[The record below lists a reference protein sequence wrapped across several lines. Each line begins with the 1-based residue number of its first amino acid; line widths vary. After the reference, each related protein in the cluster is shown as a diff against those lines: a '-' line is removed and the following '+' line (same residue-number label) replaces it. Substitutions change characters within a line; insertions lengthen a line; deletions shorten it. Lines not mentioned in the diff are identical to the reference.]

1 MRLIILCLVIV
12 GLSGCARI
20 VANSE
25 GLQGQPAT
33 LTPRSATYQ
42 DLIAL
47 PPPVGKIYASVYD
60 FRDMTG
66 QYKPAPASTF
76 STAVTQGAA
85 SMLTGALADSGWFIP
100 LERVGLQN
108 LLTERRIIRAEFERF
123 GQPDTL
129 PSLRAA
135 SVMLEGGV
143 IAYESNIR
151 TGGAGAEYFG
161 IGASGQ
167 YQVDQVTVNLR
178 AIEISSGQIL
188 ADVTTTKTI
197 YSKELRA
204 GFYRFIDFSRLLE
217 AEAGF
222 TNNEPVQLAV
232 MSAIESSVIHLI
244 ARGVTT
250 NLWNLPDGV
259 TIQNTIL
266 GSYLNA
272 PIPMLGGRPQA
283 ATQPIAAPAPI
294 AESVPAPA
302 PTPSA
307 SASSAQIAAI
317 TPIHGPTEPVWR

>member
-1 MRLIILCLVIV
+1 MRLIILCVVIMS
-12 GLSGCARI
+12 LSGCAAV

-33 LTPRSATYQ
+33 LTPRSGTYQ
-42 DLIAL
+42 DLKAL
-47 PPPVGKIYASVYD
+47 PPPAGKIYASIYD

-85 SMLTGALADSGWFIP
+85 AMLTGALAESGWFVP

-123 GQPDTL
+123 GRPDTL
-129 PSLRAA
+129 PSLRSA
-135 SVMLEGGV
+135 SVMLEGG
-143 IAYESNIR
+143 IIGYESNIR
-151 TGGAGAEYFG
+151 TGGAGVEYFG
-161 IGASGQ
+161 IGTSGQ

-178 AIEISSGQIL
+178 AIEISTGEIL
-188 ADVTTTKTI
+188 ANVTTTKTI

-232 MSAIESSVIHLI
+232 MAAIEASVIHLI

-250 NLWNLPDGV
+250 DLWKLREGVQLPG
-259 TIQNTIL
+259 TIL
-266 GSYLNA
+266 DTYLNA
-272 PIPMLGGRPQA
+272 PTPML
-283 ATQPIAAPAPI
+283 
-294 AESVPAPA
+294 
-302 PTPSA
+302 
-307 SASSAQIAAI
+307 
-317 TPIHGPTEPVWR
+317 

>member
-1 MRLIILCLVIV
+1 MRIFALLMILFS
-12 GLSGCARI
+12 LSGCAGV

-25 GLQGQPAT
+25 GLEGAPAT
-33 LTPRSATYQ
+33 LTPRSSTYQ
-42 DLIAL
+42 DLVSL
-47 PPPVGKIYASVYD
+47 PPPAGKIYASVYD

-85 SMLTGALADSGWFIP
+85 AMLTGALADSGWFIP

-135 SVMLEGGV
+135 SVMLEGGI
-143 IAYESNIR
+143 IAYESNVR

-178 AIEISSGQIL
+178 AIEISSGEVL
-188 ADVTTTKTI
+188 ANVTTTKTI

-204 GFYRFIDFSRLLE
+204 GVYRFIDFSRLLE
-217 AEAGF
+217 AEAGI
-222 TNNEPVQLAV
+222 TTNEPVQLAV

-250 NLWNLPDGV
+250 NLWNLPEGTD
-259 TIQNTIL
+259 ISNTLL
-266 GSYLNA
+266 GEYL
-272 PIPMLGGRPQA
+272 
-283 ATQPIAAPAPI
+283 
-294 AESVPAPA
+294 EA
-302 PTPSA
+302 PTPML
-307 SASSAQIAAI
+307 
-317 TPIHGPTEPVWR
+317 

>member
-1 MRLIILCLVIV
+1 MRIFALLMILFS
-12 GLSGCARI
+12 LSGCAGV

-25 GLQGQPAT
+25 GLEGAPAT

-42 DLIAL
+42 DLVSL
-47 PPPVGKIYASVYD
+47 PPPAGKIYASVYD

-85 SMLTGALADSGWFIP
+85 AMLTGALADSGWFIP

-135 SVMLEGGV
+135 SVMLEGGI
-143 IAYESNIR
+143 IAYESNVR

-178 AIEISSGQIL
+178 AIEISSGEVL
-188 ADVTTTKTI
+188 ANVTTTKTI

-204 GFYRFIDFSRLLE
+204 GVYRFIDFSRLLE
-217 AEAGF
+217 AEAGI
-222 TNNEPVQLAV
+222 TTNEPVQLAV

-250 NLWNLPDGV
+250 NLWNLPEGTDIG
-259 TIQNTIL
+259 NTLL
-266 GSYLNA
+266 GEYL
-272 PIPMLGGRPQA
+272 
-283 ATQPIAAPAPI
+283 
-294 AESVPAPA
+294 EA
-302 PTPSA
+302 PTPML
-307 SASSAQIAAI
+307 
-317 TPIHGPTEPVWR
+317 